1 MGIILVIFTP
11 LLLVTTFAM
20 IFSGI
25 GEAFRHALFQGIS
38 ALTGTGFNTV
48 VVSWWCSNGFHTG
61 LYLLTLL
68 MIFGGDMDSTSGGL
82 KQFRLFALI
91 KVIFSEIKGFFLPR
105 NAIVQTEIWKGEKRQ
120 YIRPSLI
127 REILVIFTLYFV
139 TFGIGTGIVASYGH
153 SLADASFE
161 FASALG
167 TVGLSVGII
176 RLDAPLGLIWTE
188 TAGMFLGRLEFLVI
202 IFGITKIAKD
212 ARFAIKNPLRG
223 DKT

>member
-1 MGIILVIFTP
+1 MGITVIIFTA

-25 GEAFRHALFQGIS
+25 GEAFRHALFQGVS

-48 VVSWWCSNGFHTG
+48 DVSWWSSKGLHTG

-105 NAIVQTEIWKGEKRQ
+105 NAIVKTEIWKGEKKQ
-120 YIRPSLI
+120 YISPSLI
-127 REILVIFTLYFV
+127 REILVIFTFYFV
-139 TFGIGTGIVASYGH
+139 TFGIGTGILASYGH

-161 FASALG
+161 FASALS
-167 TVGLSVGII
+167 TVGLSVGITGPN
-176 RLDAPLGLIWTE
+176 APLGIIWTE

-202 IFGITKIAKD
+202 IFGITKIVKD
-212 ARFAIKNPLRG
+212 ARFAIKKSIKGR
-223 DKT
+223 